1 MMRFGHFFY
10 PMNFDAA
17 RDYEAITDCL
27 AEAELVERLG
37 LDAIWIAEH
46 HFTGET
52 VYGDAVVFAAAL
64 AMKTQRILLGLGVVE
79 MALHNPVQLAIQTAL
94 LDNLSRGRLIVGTGR
109 GSNYN
114 AYEYIGFG
122 TDIREGQKRL
132 PEAEDL
138 LVKAWTTEALEY
150 HGTYWQV
157 TVPAVRPRPY
167 QQPHPPLARACLSE
181 ESIRAMARLGRPV
194 LLRGRAVTQV
204 GASIWLYA
212 ETMRA
217 AGFEAAQVEQ
227 ALDQSWVWYEAHVA
241 LTDAQAL
248 EEFLPPFEHASRSI
262 AALRERWNPKDLVLP
277 HPPPPLPQTAYSPT
291 PNPEAHE
298 ALVGSPQRVAAH
310 IALLQASG
318 VRNLMLTNRGLL
330 SREQTQT
337 SLRLLSEQVMPQ
349 FRGEAR

>member
-17 RDYEAITDCL
+17 RDYEVITDCL
-27 AEAELVERLG
+27 AEAELVEHLG

-52 VYGDAVVFAAAL
+52 VYGDAVVFAAA
-64 AMKTQRILLGLGVVE
+64 
-79 MALHNPVQLAIQTAL
+79 LAIQTAL

-122 TDIREGQKRL
+122 TDILEGQKRL

-167 QQPHPPLARACLSE
+167 QQPHPPWRA
-181 ESIRAMARLGRPV
+181 PV
-194 LLRGRAVTQV
+194 
-204 GASIWLYA
+204 
-212 ETMRA
+212 
-217 AGFEAAQVEQ
+217 
-227 ALDQSWVWYEAHVA
+227 
-241 LTDAQAL
+241 
-248 EEFLPPFEHASRSI
+248 
-262 AALRERWNPKDLVLP
+262 
-277 HPPPPLPQTAYSPT
+277 
-291 PNPEAHE
+291 
-298 ALVGSPQRVAAH
+298 
-310 IALLQASG
+310 
-318 VRNLMLTNRGLL
+318 
-330 SREQTQT
+330 
-337 SLRLLSEQVMPQ
+337 
-349 FRGEAR
+349 